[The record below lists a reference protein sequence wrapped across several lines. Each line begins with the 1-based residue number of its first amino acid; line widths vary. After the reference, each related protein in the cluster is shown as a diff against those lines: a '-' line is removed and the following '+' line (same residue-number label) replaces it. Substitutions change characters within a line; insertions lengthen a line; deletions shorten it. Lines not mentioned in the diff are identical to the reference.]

1 MILTSI
7 ENAFKKAAHDAVV
20 AAKAIEAV
28 AVKIAT
34 SPKLVASE
42 AAANA
47 VLGEV
52 DPAAA
57 TVAETAEALLAKACA
72 AVQSIGNAAAAG
84 GVNITLDSTAVADV
98 KAVIAATKN
107 SNTAAPAPAASAP
120 AAPAA

>member
-7 ENAFKKAAHDAVV
+7 ENAFKKAAHDIVV

-28 AVKIAT
+28 AVKIST

-47 VLGEV
+47 VLDEV

-72 AVQSIGNAAAAG
+72 AVQAIGGAAAAG

>member
-7 ENAFKKAAHDAVV
+7 ENAFKKAAHDIVV

-28 AVKIAT
+28 AVKIST

-47 VLGEV
+47 VLDEV

-84 GVNITLDSTAVADV
+84 GGNITLDSTAVADV